1 MILVS
6 TAVTVTTLVP
16 QTVNSRVTYR
26 INGTCFRCKHGWT
39 GVYCNTSKM
48 TNQILGHF
56 KYLCFVMIQ
65 LIKKFNK
72 ALF

>member
-26 INGTCFRCKHGWT
+26 MECVLDVNMDGLECIVTQVR
-39 GVYCNTSKM
+39 
-48 TNQILGHF
+48 
-56 KYLCFVMIQ
+56 
-65 LIKKFNK
+65 
-72 ALF
+72 